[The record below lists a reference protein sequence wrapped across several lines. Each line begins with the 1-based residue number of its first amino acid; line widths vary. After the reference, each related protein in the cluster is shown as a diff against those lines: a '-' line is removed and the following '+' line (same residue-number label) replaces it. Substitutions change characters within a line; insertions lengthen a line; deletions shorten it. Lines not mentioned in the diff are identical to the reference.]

1 MRGWLGAFFNSISAR
16 VMALLLGATLVAT
29 ISIILVM
36 QTPLAGRIFDEVLK
50 DNASNIAELTTRIED
65 APPELEEFILTA
77 YSGEWRVARVEPAF
91 KATLTSDAAKAGL
104 LTGGDE
110 AGTNP
115 LAGRDIRFRTFA
127 VWEMTRH
134 YAFKQDGPPV
144 IAASA
149 QQVAIELED
158 GRVLS
163 IWLTPLVSL
172 ATLPFAVFSVSAI
185 LLAIMIVVGVAIS
198 WIITG
203 PIKKLEREAELVGL
217 SQTAVPISENGPR
230 ELRQMSGALNRMRSR
245 LSGLI
250 REREEIVV
258 ALAHDIRTG
267 ITRLK
272 LRMEDHLGDDAE
284 AYEADL
290 ALMEQLVTD
299 MLTYARAESPLVDPE
314 LITLSEFLTDMIE
327 ASPFA
332 VELIDDEA
340 SHAFTIAGSALA
352 LHRLF
357 ENLIENARR
366 YGRGHLA
373 IRLHDDRDGFW
384 VSVEDEGPGMS
395 EEERAQAF
403 QPFFR
408 GEGSRNRE
416 TGGSGLGLGIARAI
430 ATTHGAQITLAN
442 REQGG
447 LAATVF
453 FPRQLAT

>member
-1 MRGWLGAFFNSISAR
+1 MKSHFSSFFNSISAR
-16 VMALLLGATLVAT
+16 VMALLAGVA
-29 ISIILVM
+29 IIVVLIILTLM
-36 QTPLAGRIFDEVLK
+36 QTPIATSVFSRVLS
-50 DNASNIAELTTRIED
+50 DNASSIAELTTRIEE

-77 YSGEWRVARVEPAF
+77 YSGEWRVARIEADFEPETKPDPQ
-91 KATLTSDAAKAGL
+91 KAQLINNHANVPNA
-104 LTGGDE
+104 
-110 AGTNP
+110 
-115 LAGRDIRFRTFA
+115 LAHRDIRFRTHA
-127 VWEMTRH
+127 AWEMTRH
-134 YAFKQDGPPV
+134 LVFKRQGPPV
-144 IAASA
+144 FAASV
-149 QQVAIELED
+149 QQIAIKLDD
-158 GRVLS
+158 GRVLI
-163 IWLTPLVSL
+163 IWLAPLVSL
-172 ATLPFAVFSVSAI
+172 ATLPFAVFSVSVI
-185 LLAIMIVVGVAIS
+185 LLAIIIVVGVTIS

-217 SQTAVPISENGPR
+217 SQTAVPISEKGPR
-230 ELRQMSGALNRMRSR
+230 ELRQMAAALNRMRIR

-250 REREEIVV
+250 REREDIVV
-258 ALAHDIRTG
+258 AMAHDIRTG

-272 LRMEDHLGDDAE
+272 LRLEDQLGEGAQQ
-284 AYEADL
+284 YEGDL

-314 LITLSEFLTDMIE
+314 LITLIEFLADMIE

-366 YGRGHLA
+366 YGRGYIAVRLRLA
-373 IRLHDDRDGFW
+373 SDGLRI
-384 VSVEDEGPGMS
+384 SVEDDGPGMS
-395 EEERAQAF
+395 HEEREMAF

-430 ATTHGAQITLAN
+430 ANTHGAHITLDN
-442 REQGG
+442 REEGG
-447 LAATVF
+447 LVATVF
-453 FPRQLAT
+453 FPQQLAT